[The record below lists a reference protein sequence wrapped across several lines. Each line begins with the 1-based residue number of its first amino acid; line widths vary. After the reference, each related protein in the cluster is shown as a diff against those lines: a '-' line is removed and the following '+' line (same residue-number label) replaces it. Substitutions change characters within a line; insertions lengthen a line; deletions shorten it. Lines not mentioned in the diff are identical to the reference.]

1 MSGAEQG
8 NSHGGSPIEGVERIR
23 TLGRVADERKNEF
36 VDIRYSFDDS
46 LSLNVNMHESGDPR
60 SPIAQAI
67 DHLDRRLIQ
76 LLQANARES
85 TAALARKLGV
95 ARTTVVARLARL
107 ESSGQIVGYTARLG
121 GNAAGRSVQAFVG
134 ITVSPKSGREVIK
147 RLTELPELRQLASV
161 SGEFDY
167 MALLRADTTARLDA
181 LLDEIG
187 EIEGVLRT
195 NSSVVLALRV
205 DRQT

>member
-1 MSGAEQG
+1 M
-8 NSHGGSPIEGVERIR
+8 HGES
-23 TLGRVADERKNEF
+23 KN
-36 VDIRYSFDDS
+36 
-46 LSLNVNMHESGDPR
+46 PR
-60 SPIAQAI
+60 SAGATGT
-67 DHLDRRLIQ
+67 DDLDRRLVL

-85 TAALARKLGV
+85 TATLARKLGV

-121 GNAAGRSVQAFVG
+121 GDAAGRSVQAFVG

-167 MALLRADTTARLDA
+167 MALLRADTTARLDT